1 MGKLMSNVTV
11 DDVINMATLVMKY
24 VSETEI

>member
-24 VSETEI
+24 VNETEI